1 MDIMYIVKYSG
12 GEWDDYYTSDIFVT
26 SNKEV
31 AEKYVEKFNNIL
43 KKWKEYYSQFAG
55 DYGSIKE
62 EYIEMY
68 DRFYS
73 LKGINKCYFK
83 EIEIR

>member
-1 MDIMYIVKYSG
+1 MMYIVKYSTG
-12 GEWDDYYTSDIFVT
+12 SWDDYYQINIFVT
-26 SNKEV
+26 TDKEM

-43 KKWKEYYSQFAG
+43 KKWKEYYSQFK
-55 DYGSIKE
+55 DEYGGIKD
-62 EYIEMY
+62 EYLKMS

-73 LKGINKCYFK
+73 LMEINKCSFK